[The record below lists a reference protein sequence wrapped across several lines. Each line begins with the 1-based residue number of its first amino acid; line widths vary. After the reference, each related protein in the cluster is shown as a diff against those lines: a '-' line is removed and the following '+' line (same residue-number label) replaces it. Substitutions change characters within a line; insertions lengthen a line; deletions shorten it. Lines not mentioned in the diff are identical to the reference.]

1 MILDEDDDRFYA
13 ATSTMA
19 GAGQGL
25 FARVPLKAGD
35 RLLVIGV
42 LVRQRSAS
50 DGYTAFADQYKLRCG
65 DCLLIPCGIAALANH
80 SAAPNLRK
88 VVDGDAVFLEL
99 LRDVEAGDELCFTY
113 SEYARERFGLA

>member
-19 GAGQGL
+19 GGGQGL

-35 RLLVIGV
+35 RLRVIGV
-42 LVRQRSAS
+42 LVRQHSAS
-50 DGYTAFADQYKLRCG
+50 DRYTAFADEYKLRCG
-65 DCLLIPCGIAALANH
+65 DRLLIPSGIAALANH
-80 SAAPNLRK
+80 SAAPNLEK
-88 VVDGDAVFLEL
+88 VVNGDTVFLEL
-99 LRDVEAGDELCFTY
+99 LRDVAAGDELCFTY